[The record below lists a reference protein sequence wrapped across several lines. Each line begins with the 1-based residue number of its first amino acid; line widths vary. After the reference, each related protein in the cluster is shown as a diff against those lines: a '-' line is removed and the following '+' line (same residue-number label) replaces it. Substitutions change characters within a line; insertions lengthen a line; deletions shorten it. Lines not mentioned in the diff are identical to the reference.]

1 MAYTMPTGCLLQFG
15 LRTLCQGLSA
25 SIHMIK
31 LHLPGLCT
39 PQSQVQLF
47 IHISGISLHY
57 GGSFCSPAIIRIPAS
72 CVPILLSDTHWWLVW
87 LCLEA
92 KSWAR
97 VCSLEARASACSV
110 EAQQLVSHDVYAK
123 LIPLV
128 LICPPGHPIFELSYD
143 IRGLLRLRNK
153 TCDTGFL
160 SLKIVSTSQMLSLYT
175 S

>member
-1 MAYTMPTGCLLQFG
+1 MVGHFVHLLSSEFQLVVCLYCFQIH
-15 LRTLCQGLSA
+15 TDGLSDFA
-25 SIHMIK
+25 
-31 LHLPGLCT
+31 
-39 PQSQVQLF
+39 
-47 IHISGISLHY
+47 
-57 GGSFCSPAIIRIPAS
+57 
-72 CVPILLSDTHWWLVW
+72 
-87 LCLEA
+87 LEA

-110 EAQQLVSHDVYAK
+110 EAQQLVSHDVDAK

-143 IRGLLRLRNK
+143 IRGLLPLRNK

-160 SLKIVSTSQMLSLYT
+160 SLKIVYPSQMLSLYT